1 MNIRTQIIVVA
12 VTLIAIF
19 LIVNKVRR
27 KEIELKYSLLWILL
41 GAGVILFACIP
52 QLTSW
57 LAGLMGIGQP
67 INMLFFIGFCFAIL
81 IIFSLSVAIS
91 KLSTKVKKM
100 AQEIALLEEK
110 MKEIEVK
117 NKSYARKD

>member
-41 GAGVILFACIP
+41 GAGVILFACVP

-100 AQEIALLEEK
+100 AQEIAILEEK
-110 MKEIEVK
+110 VKENEVK
-117 NKSYARKD
+117 NKSYGRRK

>member
-12 VTLIAIF
+12 VTLLAIL

-41 GAGVILFACIP
+41 GAGVILFACVP

-67 INMLFFIGFCFAIL
+67 VNMLFFIGFCFAIL
-81 IIFSLSVAIS
+81 IIFSLSVSVS

-100 AQEIALLEEK
+100 AQEMAILEEK
-110 MKEIEVK
+110 VK
-117 NKSYARKD
+117 NSKKLGEE

>member
-57 LAGLMGIGQP
+57 MAGLMGIGQP

-117 NKSYARKD
+117 NKSYGRKD

>member
-52 QLTSW
+52 QLTAW

-81 IIFSLSVAIS
+81 IIFSLSVAVS
-91 KLSTKVKKM
+91 KVSTKVKKM

-110 MKEIEVK
+110 VKDIEVK
-117 NKSYARKD
+117 NKSYGRKE